1 MTLCG
6 EYAQVLDIVK
16 RYIARFSQEEQDMIL
31 GGNADHFYLHR
42 CHSFQAPALILA
54 LHLCHSAV

>member
-16 RYIARFSQEEQDMIL
+16 HFISKYTQEEQDMIL
-31 GGNADHFYLHR
+31 GGTANHFYLHR
-42 CHSFQAPALILA
+42 CH
-54 LHLCHSAV
+54 

>member
-16 RYIARFSQEEQDMIL
+16 RYIARFSQEEQDMIQ

-42 CHSFQAPALILA
+42 CHFAI
-54 LHLCHSAV
+54 